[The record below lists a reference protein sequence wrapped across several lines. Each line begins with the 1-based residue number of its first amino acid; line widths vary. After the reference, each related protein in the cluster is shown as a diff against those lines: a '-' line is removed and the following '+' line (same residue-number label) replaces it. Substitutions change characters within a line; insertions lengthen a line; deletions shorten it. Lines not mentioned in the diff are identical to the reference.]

1 MASEASLSF
10 LPRCFSYKLV
20 LVWITSGGQCAS
32 YGKTLSEFFIT
43 FLGYTTVT
51 VARRECAM
59 KALIK
64 SGIAFHVQNSV
75 MQVTFLILCV
85 CFGVAAAGFKGLQN
99 NLHS

>member
-1 MASEASLSF
+1 
-10 LPRCFSYKLV
+10 
-20 LVWITSGGQCAS
+20 
-32 YGKTLSEFFIT
+32 
-43 FLGYTTVT
+43 
-51 VARRECAM
+51 M